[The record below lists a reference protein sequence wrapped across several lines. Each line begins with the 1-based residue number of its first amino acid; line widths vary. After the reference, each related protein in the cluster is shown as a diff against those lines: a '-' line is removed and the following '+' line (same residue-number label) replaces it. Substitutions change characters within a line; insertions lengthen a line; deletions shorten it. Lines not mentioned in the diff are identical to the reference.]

1 MINLNDMPEGFYN
14 FIFGDVIVEEFLPN
28 IIVECTY
35 REEEVRIAGRII
47 IDKELNKITLLNIE
61 CNLYDKYDPE
71 YPLET
76 TYRLARKD
84 KWRISELLAIF
95 KESNSQFGYNKDIKT
110 ISL

>member
-1 MINLNDMPEGFYN
+1 MINLNDMSEEFYN
-14 FIFGDVIVEEFLPN
+14 FIFGNVVIEEFLPS
-28 IIVECTY
+28 IIVECNY

-76 TYRLARKD
+76 TYRLARRD
-84 KWRISELLAIF
+84 RPRIEEILAIF
-95 KESNSQFGYNKDIKT
+95 REANKEYGYNKDIKV
-110 ISL
+110 INL